1 MRPSYS
7 KFRSGCDILSL
18 VMRGLDPRTHADWPQ
33 AEGAAWIAGSS
44 GNGEWKVAIQFKWK
58 VAIQFNQNMLSR
70 EEMAMRDPS
79 LVASKADIRQQ
90 AIKGG
95 EVPEAAI
102 DMPAVPSFLVC
113 S

>member
-18 VMRGLDPRTHADWPQ
+18 VMRGL
-33 AEGAAWIAGSS
+33 AGSS

-102 DMPAVPSFLVC
+102 DMLAVPSFLVC